1 MGRLIVVACGAGINT
16 STLGEDMI
24 KERLEAEGRTD
35 VAVKRVLMANI
46 EKFEDEMDIM
56 VSMMK
61 VYREFKCPIVKGLPF
76 LIGTRDE
83 QKELL
88 DHIMKLLDDMDNQ

>member
-1 MGRLIVVACGAGINT
+1 MGKLIVVACGAGINT

-24 KERLEAEGRTD
+24 RERLAAEGMSD
-35 VAVKRVLMANI
+35 VLVKRVLMADI
-46 EKFEDEMDIM
+46 EKYEDEMDIM

-61 VYREFKCPIVKGLPF
+61 VYREFKCPVVKGLPF

-83 QKELL
+83 QKALLDQIVELL
-88 DHIMKLLDDMDNQ
+88 KVSDNQ

>member
-1 MGRLIVVACGAGINT
+1 MGKLIVVACGAGINT

-24 KERLEAEGRTD
+24 RERLAAEGMSD
-35 VAVKRVLMANI
+35 VLVKRVLMADI
-46 EKFEDEMDIM
+46 EKYEDQMDIM

-61 VYREFKCPIVKGLPF
+61 VYREFKCPVVKGLPF

-83 QKELL
+83 QKALL
-88 DHIMKLLDDMDNQ
+88 DHIVELLKQSDNQ

>member
-1 MGRLIVVACGAGINT
+1 MGKLIVVACGAGINT

-24 KERLEAEGRTD
+24 RERLKEEGRED
-35 VAVKRVLMANI
+35 VTVKRVLMANI
-46 EKFEDEMDIM
+46 EKYEDEMDIM

-88 DHIMKLLDDMDNQ
+88 DHIMKLLDELDN

>member
-24 KERLEAEGRTD
+24 RERLEAEGRTD
-35 VAVKRVLMANI
+35 VVVKRVLMADI
-46 EKFEDEMDIM
+46 EKYEDEMDII

-88 DHIMKLLDDMDNQ
+88 DHIMNLLDEMDNQ

>member
-24 KERLEAEGRTD
+24 RERLEAEGKTD
-35 VAVKRVLMANI
+35 VMVKRVLMADI
-46 EKFEDEMDIM
+46 DKYEGEMDIM

-83 QKELL
+83 QKEVL
-88 DHIMKLLDDMDNQ
+88 DHIIRLLDEMDNQ

>member
-24 KERLEAEGRTD
+24 RERLEAEGRTD
-35 VAVKRVLMANI
+35 VTVKRVLMSNI
-46 EKFEDEMDIM
+46 EKFEDDMDIM

-61 VYREFKCPIVKGLPF
+61 VYREFNCPIVKGLPF

-88 DHIMKLLDDMDNQ
+88 DHIMGLLDELDNQ

>member
-1 MGRLIVVACGAGINT
+1 MGKLIVVACGAGINT

-24 KERLEAEGRTD
+24 RERLKEEGRED
-35 VAVKRVLMANI
+35 VTVKRVLMANI
-46 EKFEDEMDIM
+46 EKYEDEMDIM

-76 LIGTRDE
+76 LIRTRDE

-88 DHIMKLLDDMDNQ
+88 DHIMKLLDELDN